1 MARISNKIFAS
12 KINGKE
18 RGDKFEAIFQ
28 KFWEFFKLRLKSTQ
42 LLVKL
47 LAAVVA
53 GVVAAA
59 RGRQRV
65 QNFTFDEKISTFDRK
80 KRLLTGKFR
89 LLTEGFNF

>member
-53 GVVAAA
+53 GVVAAD

-65 QNFTFDEKISTFDRK
+65 RNRESKN
-80 KRLLTGKFR
+80 GKF
-89 LLTEGFNF
+89 LTENFDL